1 MKSSQ
6 LFDSPL
12 VAYEALKTGSSVT
25 TTRHKTKVLKFFS
38 LNSKSNLRSSVSDLV
53 SLTQGLHIRFADSV
67 VFHCHLY
74 YQINT
79 MSLLVYILFF
89 KSESTGISNQPVFIL
104 KIGLLSISSLCTA
117 CLTDGVLV

>member
-12 VAYEALKTGSSVT
+12 VAYEALKSGSSVT
-25 TTRHKTKVLKFFS
+25 TIRHKTKVLKFFS

-67 VFHCHLY
+67 VFHCHYMY
-74 YQINT
+74 YQINN
-79 MSLLVYILFF
+79 MSLLVYILLF

-104 KIGLLSISSLCTA
+104 KIGLPIHFKSLYSLSY
-117 CLTDGVLV
+117 